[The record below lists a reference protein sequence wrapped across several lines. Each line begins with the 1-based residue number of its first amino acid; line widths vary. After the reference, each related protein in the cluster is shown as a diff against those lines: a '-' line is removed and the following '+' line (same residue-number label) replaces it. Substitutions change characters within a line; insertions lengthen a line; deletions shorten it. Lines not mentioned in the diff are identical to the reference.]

1 MNEMHTGSLV
11 SIRNLSKKYGKHTA
25 LKDVSLDI
33 PRGRIIGLLGPNG
46 SGKTTLIK
54 LMNGLLTPGKG
65 QILIDGN
72 LPGVG
77 TKACVSY
84 LPERT
89 YLPPAIRVKQLLS
102 YFTDF
107 YTDFDRQKALSM
119 LTSLQISP
127 DASLKTLSKGTK
139 EKVQLIMVMSRK
151 AQLYIL
157 DEPIAGVDPA
167 ARDYILKTIIQDY
180 SEEASIL
187 LSTHLIS
194 DIEPILD
201 DVIFLKDGEITLT
214 SSVED
219 IRNTYGKSVD
229 AYFREVFSC

>member
-72 LPGVG
+72 LPGVE

-107 YTDFDRQKALSM
+107 YADFDRQKALSM

>member
-107 YTDFDRQKALSM
+107 YADFDRQKALSM
-119 LTSLQISP
+119 LTSLQKNP
-127 DASLKTLSKGTK
+127 FQRDEGKGT
-139 EKVQLIMVMSRK
+139 
-151 AQLYIL
+151 ADYG
-157 DEPIAGVDPA
+157 DEPEGA
-167 ARDYILKTIIQDY
+167 AVY
-180 SEEASIL
+180 
-187 LSTHLIS
+187 
-194 DIEPILD
+194 P
-201 DVIFLKDGEITLT
+201 G
-214 SSVED
+214 
-219 IRNTYGKSVD
+219 
-229 AYFREVFSC
+229 

>member
-107 YTDFDRQKALSM
+107 YADFDRQKALSM

-139 EKVQLIMVMSRK
+139 EKVQLIMVMSRR

>member
-107 YTDFDRQKALSM
+107 YADFDRQKALAM
-119 LTSLQISP
+119 LSSLQISP

-139 EKVQLIMVMSRK
+139 EKVQLIMVMSRR

>member
-54 LMNGLLTPGKG
+54 LMNDLLTPGKG

-89 YLPPAIRVKQLLS
+89 YLPRPS
-102 YFTDF
+102 
-107 YTDFDRQKALSM
+107 
-119 LTSLQISP
+119 
-127 DASLKTLSKGTK
+127 G
-139 EKVQLIMVMSRK
+139 
-151 AQLYIL
+151 
-157 DEPIAGVDPA
+157 
-167 ARDYILKTIIQDY
+167 
-180 SEEASIL
+180 
-187 LSTHLIS
+187 
-194 DIEPILD
+194 
-201 DVIFLKDGEITLT
+201 
-214 SSVED
+214 
-219 IRNTYGKSVD
+219 
-229 AYFREVFSC
+229 